1 METAPQLIFVSPDM
15 ISPCPYQTRLTYRR
29 EDMENLIASIKE
41 NGILQ
46 PITATKTAD
55 GYQLISGHRRLYAAK
70 MLGLETVPL
79 IVMSK
84 TDEEI
89 AVLCAVENIHR
100 EDLNF
105 FEQASAIKLLI
116 DSMGLTQQQ
125 AGQKLSL
132 SQSAVANKLRILSI
146 DGQLQR
152 TIIKHGLTERHARA
166 ICRLPKEKQHK
177 ATEYIAKHALNVS
190 ETDRYIEKLLSPT
203 KKKSRPRICIKDIRI
218 FTNSIAKAVS
228 IMKTAGFEPKLEQK
242 ETEDKVEYRIVIPL
256 KREQGNCPTAG
267 AAQTFEK

>member
-46 PITATKTAD
+46 PLTATKTAD

-105 FEQASAIKLLI
+105 FEQASAIKLLM

-218 FTNSIAKAVS
+218 FTNSITKAVS

-242 ETEDKVEYRIVIPL
+242 ETEDRVEYRIVIPL
-256 KREQGNCPTAG
+256 KKAQGNCPTAG
-267 AAQTFEK
+267 AAQSFEK

>member
-1 METAPQLIFVSPDM
+1 METAPQLIYVSPDE
-15 ISPCPYQTRLTYRR
+15 ISPCPYQTRLTYKRR
-29 EDMENLIASIKE
+29 DMENLIASIKE

-46 PITATKTAD
+46 PLTATFAED

-105 FEQASAIKLLI
+105 FEQAAAIKLLV

-132 SQSAVANKLRILSI
+132 SQPAVANKLRILSI
-146 DGQLQR
+146 EEELQR
-152 TIIKHGLTERHARA
+152 KIINNGLTERHARA
-166 ICRLPKEKQHK
+166 ICRLPKEKQQK
-177 ATEYIAKHALNVS
+177 ATEYIARHALNVS
-190 ETDRYIEKLLSPT
+190 EAEKYIEKLLSPT
-203 KKKSRPRICIKDIRI
+203 KKKSSPRICIKDIRI
-218 FTNSIAKAVS
+218 FTNSITKAVS

-256 KREQGNCPTAG
+256 KRAE
-267 AAQTFEK
+267 EKRKETSV